1 MLVKTVFL
9 YVANCKNVFS
19 HSNKFLQIF
28 AVKITGYMY
37 CNVSRQNLE
46 YLAGINVI
54 IWDVVPWPPHTA
66 APELSDLLSKQK
78 YSNV

>member
-1 MLVKTVFL
+1 LQ
-9 YVANCKNVFS
+9 
-19 HSNKFLQIF
+19 KFAI
-28 AVKITGYMY
+28 KITGYIF
-37 CNVSRQNLE
+37 CNVSRQNLY

-54 IWDVVPWPPHTA
+54 IWDVVPWHPHTA